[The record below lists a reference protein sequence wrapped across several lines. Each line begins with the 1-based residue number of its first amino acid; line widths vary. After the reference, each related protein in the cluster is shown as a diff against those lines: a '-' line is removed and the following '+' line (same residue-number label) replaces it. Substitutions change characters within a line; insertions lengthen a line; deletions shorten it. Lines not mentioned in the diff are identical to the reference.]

1 MSRQVQLRPL
11 SSEEQKQL
19 ERLSRSRTEPA
30 RTVERARI
38 LLLKAE
44 GRTSREVAQLVGRG
58 QEAVVRG
65 VMRFNATGLAGLADE
80 TRSGRPRQ

>member
-30 RTVERARI
+30 RTVEPARI

-44 GRTSREVAQLVGRG
+44 GRTSREVTQLVGRR
-58 QEAVVRG
+58 QEAVVRS
-65 VMRFNATGLAGLADE
+65 VKRFNATGLAGLADE